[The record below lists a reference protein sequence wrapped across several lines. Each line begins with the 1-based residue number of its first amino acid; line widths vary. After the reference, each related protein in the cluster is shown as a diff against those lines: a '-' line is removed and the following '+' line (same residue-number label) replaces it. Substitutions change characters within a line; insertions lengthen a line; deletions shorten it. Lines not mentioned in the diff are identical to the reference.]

1 MWYNLLIG
9 EKTEIHKKGDVCC
22 GNEYKLLQIYS
33 ARGYKKEIHMTG
45 GKIEAK
51 FTYPNGF
58 VLETVITAGEITVKP
73 SGILIDNEDGTY
85 TIPEKVYPNP
95 I

>member
-1 MWYNLLIG
+1 
-9 EKTEIHKKGDVCC
+9 
-22 GNEYKLLQIYS
+22 
-33 ARGYKKEIHMTG
+33 MTD

-85 TIPEKVYPNP
+85 TIPEKVCPNP

>member
-1 MWYNLLIG
+1 MYAVEMSINYYRYIPP
-9 EKTEIHKKGDVCC
+9 EDI
-22 GNEYKLLQIYS
+22 
-33 ARGYKKEIHMTG
+33 KKEIHMTD